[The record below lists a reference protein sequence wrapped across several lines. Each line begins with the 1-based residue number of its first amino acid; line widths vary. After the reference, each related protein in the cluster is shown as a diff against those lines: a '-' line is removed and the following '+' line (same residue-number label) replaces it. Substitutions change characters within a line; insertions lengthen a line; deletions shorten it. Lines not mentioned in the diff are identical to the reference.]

1 MPPKLTLFTLGGTIA
16 STAADPTDGAR
27 VSLTGDD
34 LLRSV
39 PEVRQLADIEV
50 RAFRQVPSGDL
61 RMANLVDLAR
71 AIEECFANGSDSVVV
86 TQGTDTLEETSF
98 ALDLLVNDERPVVV
112 TGAMR
117 NPSLPG
123 ADGPANLLAS
133 VRVAAGGQTRGMGSV
148 VVFNDEIHAARL
160 VRKRHSTSTA
170 AIGSPLSGPLGHVV
184 EDVVRIFLKPPGR
197 LTVRLP
203 AKTPDVAVG
212 MVSIGFDDDGRLLRH
227 AAAAGYDGVVLA
239 AFGGGHVPAS
249 VVPALESLSRAIPVV
264 LSSRA
269 LAGPTLRHTYSY
281 AGGEIDLIRRGLIP
295 SGALDAVHARI
306 LLQVLLMAGVERP
319 EIAAAFEDVL
329 TAQGPRVIGRARH
342 VNCPEPLT
350 SAAVKAQ
357 STAHEERGNA

>member
-1 MPPKLTLFTLGGTIA
+1 MPPKVTLFTLGGTIA
-16 STAADPTDGAR
+16 STAADRADGAR
-27 VSLTGDD
+27 VSLSGDD
-34 LLRSV
+34 LVRSV
-39 PEVRQLADIEV
+39 PEVRALAEIDV
-50 RAFRQVPSGDL
+50 RAVRQVPSGDL
-61 RMANLVDLAR
+61 RMDNLVELAK
-71 AIEECFANGSDSVVV
+71 AIEESLAGGSDSVVV

-98 ALDLLVNDERPVVV
+98 VLDLLVKDERPVIV

-133 VRVAAGGQTRGMGSV
+133 VRVATSGLTHGMGAV

-203 AKTPDVAVG
+203 VTAPDIAVG
-212 MVSIGFDDDGRLLRH
+212 MVSIGFDDDGRLIRQV
-227 AAAAGYDGVVLA
+227 AAAGYDGLVLA

-249 VVPALESLSRAIPVV
+249 VVPALESLSHAIPVV

-269 LAGPTLRHTYSY
+269 PAGPTLRRTYSY

-329 TAQGPRVIGRARH
+329 TAKGPRTIGRAGRIDRSEH
-342 VNCPEPLT
+342 LT
-350 SAAVKAQ
+350 SAAAKPQ

>member
-1 MPPKLTLFTLGGTIA
+1 MPPKITLFTLGGTIA
-16 STAADPTDGAR
+16 STATDRADGAR

-34 LLRSV
+34 LVRSV
-39 PEVRQLADIEV
+39 PEVRELAEIEV

-61 RMANLVDLAR
+61 RMDNLVELAR
-71 AIEECFANGSDSVVV
+71 AIEECLANSADSVVV

-98 ALDLLVNDERPVVV
+98 VLDLLVSDESPVVV

-133 VRVAAGGQTRGMGSV
+133 VRVAASGLTRGMGTV

-160 VRKRHSTSTA
+160 LRKRHSTSTA
-170 AIGSPLSGPLGHVV
+170 AIGSPLAGPLGHIV
-184 EDVVRIFLKPPGR
+184 EDTVRVLLKPPGR

-203 AKTPDVAVG
+203 ATPPDIAVG
-212 MVSIGFDDDGRLLRH
+212 MVSIGFDDDGRLLRQ
-227 AAAAGYDGVVLA
+227 AAVAGYDGLVLA

-249 VVPALESLSRAIPVV
+249 MVAALESLAHAIPVV

-269 LAGPTLRHTYSY
+269 LAGPILRHTYSY
-281 AGGEIDLIRRGLIP
+281 AGGEMDLIRRGLIP
-295 SGALDAVHARI
+295 SGALGALHARI

-319 EIAAAFEDVL
+319 EIAAAFESVL
-329 TAQGPRVIGRARH
+329 TAQARLVLGGRARR
-342 VNCPEPLT
+342 PQPL
-350 SAAVKAQ
+350 S
-357 STAHEERGNA
+357 STAVQSQPSAHEKRGSA